1 MATSVDLSPETE
13 ERIDFLAAH
22 TGRSKSLLLS
32 QIIESGLEDVGDYYL
47 ASEVLE
53 RVRSG
58 RERTHTA
65 AEVRRELDLDD

>member
-32 QIIESGLEDVGDYYL
+32 QIIESGLEDVEDYYL

-58 RERTHTA
+58 REHTHTA
-65 AEVRRELDLDD
+65 AEVRRDLALDD